1 MEDDEDMKAPQI
13 SDCIEVLSSDHG
25 WNGTAVESEG
35 ALALLDKLFALLDP
49 IKPMGTDDNKRIW
62 IWADRGSADDSW
74 DYEDMLASGEVKN
87 RREFESLFLE
97 FYPHETYWFPLQ
109 IMNYRGFRAVFL
121 MYDCILVHDAREDCP
136 SQARHPWH
144 GEDRGMLGFL
154 VKAAERSFRMIEEGT
169 YNDYVQRNLPFRN
182 RYGAIPSRIY
192 HQVYPAVM
200 ENILDGLTAAEINE
214 FRAIVER
221 GDYESNRIGRMNK
234 MTSGT
239 YFAAVWN
246 CYEAI
251 GGRFRTGLAPKEAY
265 HRFSFG
271 YGDTLVALDETDP
284 DAFERWYGERH
295 DGHLWEIVPGR
306 TYTRVFLYVCRDD
319 DGWYFDVSGCH
330 RLMETIR
337 IFLTVRRLGYPVS
350 IYEPEHLLDVC
361 LERDRMMIVPDGII
375 PYGTGKLETG
385 EYMFW
390 KINADEKY
398 LADPLLMANTE
409 WFPLEFPELKQP
421 IDD

>member
-1 MEDDEDMKAPQI
+1 MTPTLQYAVDIPAITYVNTIYGCQYTVNYSDKMEDDEDMKAPQI

-251 GGRFRTGLAPKEAY
+251 GGRFRTGLLVPMHFTSGGFESAWRMKEYADAAGVGFWSIG
-265 HRFSFG
+265 REG
-271 YGDTLVALDETDP
+271 ET
-284 DAFERWYGERH
+284 
-295 DGHLWEIVPGR
+295 
-306 TYTRVFLYVCRDD
+306 
-319 DGWYFDVSGCH
+319 
-330 RLMETIR
+330 
-337 IFLTVRRLGYPVS
+337 
-350 IYEPEHLLDVC
+350 LDVKFS
-361 LERDRMMIVPDGII
+361 V
-375 PYGTGKLETG
+375 TGSHL
-385 EYMFW
+385 FQSV
-390 KINADEKY
+390 
-398 LADPLLMANTE
+398 
-409 WFPLEFPELKQP
+409 F
-421 IDD
+421 